1 MSILERIRNR
11 SGLLIGFVGVAL
23 GLFVIQGLLESRGN
37 FGSAG
42 ATDVGEIKGEKI
54 SIKYFEARV
63 QENVANYKINSQTE
77 TVDNNTMES
86 LREQTWNQLVQE
98 VLMNDAYEKLGIN
111 VTTDELFEMVQG
123 KDPHPSIK
131 SAPIFVN
138 QQNGQF
144 DRTMVISFLKSIS
157 QDPEG
162 EQMKRWL
169 AFEEGIQKERLT
181 QKFNSLIKG
190 GVYVNS
196 LEAKELFMSR
206 NKTVDIK
213 FAGLNYAS
221 IADSTVQLSD
231 DDLKKYFDK
240 NISKY
245 KNKERSRKL
254 EFVVFDVFPSGEDSA
269 NAQKWAESQVELFRN
284 ATNDSAFVASNSD
297 APYDSTFKGRGQL
310 PPSVEDLLF
319 NAEKGTT
326 VGPVSDNGSFKIYK
340 LSAVQADGP
349 FQMKASHILFKVENN
364 DTAAAVKKAN
374 EVLAEIRKGASFEVM
389 AAQYGT
395 DGTAQRG
402 GDLGWFQEGQM
413 VTEFNDAVKRGN
425 KGDMFVVKTQFG
437 PHIVKV
443 TENKSNRKVQVVTV
457 ERKIEAGS
465 KTVQAAYNKAQQFAA
480 ASRTAEDF
488 DKNSTANNYTKRLA
502 ESIKENDRTL
512 PGIENSREA
521 VRWAYREEA
530 SRGDVSEVFEAGDK
544 FVVAV
549 LKEMREKDK
558 AGFDDVKTQVTQDA
572 TKDKKAEIITE
583 KITAALA
590 QTKDPVALAVKLGTV
605 ANDAAN
611 QTFENANIPYI
622 GMERGILGTAFGLKA
637 NVLSAPIKGDNGVYV
652 ILVTKINDVRA
663 PTDMKV
669 FKDELINPLK
679 SRSEFEAF
687 NAMKELSE
695 VKDNRYRFY

>member
-37 FGSAG
+37 FSA
-42 ATDVGEIKGEKI
+42 ASNDVGEIKGEKI
-54 SIKYFEARV
+54 SVKYFESRV
-63 QENVANYKINSQTE
+63 EENVGNYKINAQTE
-77 TVDNNTMES
+77 TVDNNTLDM

-98 VLMNDAYEKLGIN
+98 VLMNEAYEKLGVK
-111 VTTDELFEMVQG
+111 VTPDEVFEMVQG

-138 QQNGQF
+138 QQTGQF

-157 QDPEG
+157 QDPES

-169 AFEEGIQKERLT
+169 AFEEGILKERLT
-181 QKFNSLIKG
+181 QKFNGLIKG

-196 LEAKELFMSR
+196 LEAKELFTSR
-206 NKTVDIK
+206 NKTIDIK
-213 FAGLNYAS
+213 FAGLSYAS
-221 IADSTVQLSD
+221 MADSTVKLSD

-254 EFVVFDVFPSGEDSA
+254 EFVVFDVFPSAEDSA
-269 NAQKWAESQVELFRN
+269 NALKWANEQVEPFRTS
-284 ATNDSAFVASNSD
+284 TNDSAFVASNSD

-310 PPSVEDLLF
+310 PQAVEDLLF

-326 VGPVSDNGSFKIYK
+326 AGPVSDNGSYKIYK
-340 LSAVQADGP
+340 LSAVKEEGP
-349 FQMKASHILFKVENN
+349 LQMKASHILFKVENG

-374 EVLAEIRKGASFEVM
+374 EVMAEIRKGASFEAM

-413 VTEFNDAVKRGN
+413 VTEFNDAVKRGK

-443 TENKSNRKVQVVTV
+443 TENASRRQVQVVTV
-457 ERKIEAGS
+457 ERKIEPGS
-465 KTVQAAYNKAQQFAA
+465 KTVQAAYNVAQQFAA
-480 ASRTAEDF
+480 SSRTAEDF
-488 DKNSTANNYTKRLA
+488 DKNATEKNYTKRLA
-502 ESIKENDRTL
+502 ELVKENDRTL

-521 VRWAYREEA
+521 VRWAYRDDA

-549 LKEMREKDK
+549 LREMREKDK
-558 AGFDDVKTQVTQDA
+558 ASFEDVKAQVTQDA
-572 TKDKKAEIITE
+572 LKDKKAELITE
-583 KITAALA
+583 KINAALA
-590 QTKDPVALAVKLGTV
+590 QTKDPVALATQLGTV
-605 ANDAAN
+605 ANDAPN

-622 GMERGILGTAFGLKA
+622 GMDRVILGTAFGMKA
-637 NVLSAPIKGDNGVYV
+637 NVLSAPVKGDNGVYV
-652 ILVTKINDVRA
+652 ILVTKVNDVKSPA
-663 PTDMKV
+663 DMKV

-687 NAMKELSE
+687 NALKEISD
-695 VKDNRYRFY
+695 VKDNRFRFY

>member
-37 FGSAG
+37 FSA
-42 ATDVGEIKGEKI
+42 ASTDVGEIKGEKI
-54 SIKYFEARV
+54 SIKYFESRV
-63 QENVANYKINSQTE
+63 EENVGNYKINSQTE
-77 TVDNNTMES
+77 TVDNNTMDM

-98 VLMNDAYEKLGIN
+98 VLMNEAYEKLGIN
-111 VTTDELFEMVQG
+111 VTPDEIFEMVQG

-138 QQNGQF
+138 QQTGQF
-144 DRTMVISFLKSIS
+144 DRTMVINFLKSIS
-157 QDPEG
+157 QDPES

-169 AFEEGIQKERLT
+169 AFEEGILKERLT
-181 QKFNSLIKG
+181 QKFNGLIKG

-196 LEAKELFMSR
+196 LEAKELFTSR
-206 NKTVDIK
+206 NNTIDIK
-213 FAGLNYAS
+213 FAGLSYAS
-221 IADSTVQLSD
+221 MPDSTVKLSD

-254 EFVVFDVFPSGEDSA
+254 EFVVFDIFPSADDSA
-269 NAQKWAESQVELFRN
+269 NALKWANDQVEPFRT

-297 APYDSTFKGRGQL
+297 AGYDSTFKGRGQL
-310 PPSVEDLLF
+310 PAPVEDLLF

-326 VGPVSDNGSFKIYK
+326 AGPVSDNGSYKIYK
-340 LSAVQADGP
+340 LSAVKEDGP
-349 FQMKASHILFKVENN
+349 LQMKASHILFKVENG

-374 EVLAEIRKGASFEVM
+374 EVMAEIRKGASFEAM

-402 GDLGWFQEGQM
+402 GDLGWFQDGQM
-413 VTEFNDAVKRGN
+413 VPEFNEAVKRGK
-425 KGDMFVVKTQFG
+425 KGDMSVVKTQFG

-443 TENKSNRKVQVVTV
+443 TENASRRQVQVVTV

-465 KTVQAAYNKAQQFAA
+465 KTVQAAYNIAQQFAA
-480 ASRTAEDF
+480 SSRTAEDF
-488 DKNSTANNYTKRLA
+488 DKNATEKNYTKRLA
-502 ESIKENDRTL
+502 ELVKENDRTL

-521 VRWAYREEA
+521 VRWAFREEA

-549 LKEMREKDK
+549 LREMREKDK
-558 AGFDDVKTQVTQDA
+558 ASFEDVKTQVAQDA
-572 TKDKKAEIITE
+572 LKDKKAELITE
-583 KITAALA
+583 KINAALA
-590 QTKDPVALAVKLGTV
+590 QTKDPVALATQLGTV
-605 ANDAAN
+605 ANDAPN

-622 GMERGILGTAFGLKA
+622 GMDRVILGTAFGMKA
-637 NVLSAPIKGDNGVYV
+637 NVLSAPVKGDNGVYV
-652 ILVTKINDVRA
+652 LMVTKVNDVKA
-663 PTDMKV
+663 PADMKV

-687 NAMKELSE
+687 NALKEISD
-695 VKDNRYRFY
+695 VKDNRFRFY

>member
-37 FGSAG
+37 FSA
-42 ATDVGEIKGEKI
+42 ASTDVGEIKGEKI
-54 SIKYFEARV
+54 SIKYFESRV
-63 QENVANYKINSQTE
+63 EENVGNYKINSQTE
-77 TVDNNTMES
+77 TVDNNTMDM

-98 VLMNDAYEKLGIN
+98 VLMNEAYEKLGIN
-111 VTTDELFEMVQG
+111 VTPDEIFEMVQG

-138 QQNGQF
+138 QQTGQF
-144 DRTMVISFLKSIS
+144 DRTMVINFLKSIS
-157 QDPEG
+157 QDPES

-169 AFEEGIQKERLT
+169 AFEEGILKERLT
-181 QKFNSLIKG
+181 QKFNGLIKG

-196 LEAKELFMSR
+196 LEAKELFTSR
-206 NKTVDIK
+206 NNTIDIK
-213 FAGLNYAS
+213 FAGLSYAS
-221 IADSTVQLSD
+221 MPDSTVKLSD

-254 EFVVFDVFPSGEDSA
+254 EFVVFDIFPSADDSA
-269 NAQKWAESQVELFRN
+269 NALKWANDQVEPFRT

-297 APYDSTFKGRGQL
+297 AGYDSTFKGRGQL
-310 PPSVEDLLF
+310 PAPVEDLLF

-326 VGPVSDNGSFKIYK
+326 AGPVSDNGSYKIYK
-340 LSAVQADGP
+340 LSAVKEDGP
-349 FQMKASHILFKVENN
+349 LQMKASHILFKVENG

-374 EVLAEIRKGASFEVM
+374 EIMAEIRKGASFEAM

-402 GDLGWFQEGQM
+402 GDLGWFQDGQM
-413 VTEFNDAVKRGN
+413 VPEFNEAVKRGK
-425 KGDMFVVKTQFG
+425 KGDMSVVKTQFG

-443 TENKSNRKVQVVTV
+443 TENASRRQVQVVTV

-465 KTVQAAYNKAQQFAA
+465 KTVQAAYNIAQQFAA
-480 ASRTAEDF
+480 NSRTAEDF
-488 DKNSTANNYTKRLA
+488 DKNATEKNYTKRLA
-502 ESIKENDRTL
+502 ELVKENDRTL

-521 VRWAYREEA
+521 VRWAFREEA

-549 LKEMREKDK
+549 LREMREKDK
-558 AGFDDVKTQVTQDA
+558 ASFEDVKTQVAQDA
-572 TKDKKAEIITE
+572 LKDKKAELITE
-583 KITAALA
+583 KINAALA
-590 QTKDPVALAVKLGTV
+590 QTKDPVALATQLGTV
-605 ANDAAN
+605 ANDAPN

-622 GMERGILGTAFGLKA
+622 GMDRVILGTAFGMKA
-637 NVLSAPIKGDNGVYV
+637 NVLSAPVKGDNGVYV
-652 ILVTKINDVRA
+652 LMVTKVNDVKA
-663 PTDMKV
+663 PADMKV

-687 NAMKELSE
+687 NALKEISD
-695 VKDNRYRFY
+695 VKDNRFRFY